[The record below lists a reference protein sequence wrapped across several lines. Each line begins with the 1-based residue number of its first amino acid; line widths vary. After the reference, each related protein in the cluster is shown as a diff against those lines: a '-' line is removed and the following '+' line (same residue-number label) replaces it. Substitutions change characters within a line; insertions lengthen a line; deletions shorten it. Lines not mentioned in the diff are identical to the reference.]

1 MNEVVYSSEP
11 DLLNP
16 VRFVRAMFHDLT
28 ASWELA
34 WRLFVRDFNARY
46 RQTLLG
52 YVWAFLPPL
61 ATTIPFIFLKSQGL
75 LTTGETS
82 IPYPAY
88 VMVGMLFWQLFVDAV
103 QSPLKAVTAAKPILS
118 KVQFP
123 PEAIL
128 MAGIGE
134 VLFSFVIR
142 LLLLILVFGW
152 YRSLPPVTALLTP
165 VVVTSVVVLGFM
177 VGLLVTPLGILYE
190 DFTPGLALGTTFWL
204 FFTPVVYPAQRTGAG
219 ALITSVNPVSPLIIV
234 GRDWLT
240 TGVTNQFTAFAAVSV
255 GSIVL
260 LLAAWICYRVALP
273 HLVARIGN

>member
-1 MNEVVYSSEP
+1 MTEIVYSSEP

-16 VRFVRAMFHDLT
+16 VRFIRAMFHDLT

-61 ATTIPFIFLKSQGL
+61 ATTIPFIFLRSQGL

-103 QSPLKAVTAAKPILS
+103 QCPLKAVIAAKPILS

-134 VLFSFVIR
+134 VLFSFIIR
-142 LLLLILVFGW
+142 LALLVLVFAW
-152 YRSLPPVTALLTP
+152 YRSVPPSTAVLMP
-165 VVVTSVVVLGFM
+165 VVVISIIMLGFM

-190 DFTPGLALGTTFWL
+190 DFTPGLAIATTFWL
-204 FFTPVVYPAQRTGAG
+204 FFTPVVYPAQRAGIG
-219 ALITSVNPVSPLIIV
+219 ALITRINPVSPLVIV

-240 TGVTNQFTAFAAVSV
+240 TGNTNQFTEFAAVSV
-255 GSIVL
+255 VSVIL